1 MLDGIVCGD
10 CSVCT
15 CLFQWQILHPFFSVW
30 EIGKTILKGDRGVMD
45 TGLYRFCAYIY
56 FFQVI

>member
-1 MLDGIVCGD
+1 MHLLVPMADF
-10 CSVCT
+10 T
-15 CLFQWQILHPFFSVW
+15 PFFFAVW